1 MLSFQSFIPVAN
13 NVEYISIN
21 GIFHFYFANKKKNSL
36 SKKSTFFNRG
46 VVNYWKIMHSNKRH

>member
-21 GIFHFYFANKKKNSL
+21 GIFHFYFANKKKIRYQRKVHFL
-36 SKKSTFFNRG
+36 TEVLLIIER
-46 VVNYWKIMHSNKRH
+46 